1 MGHIM
6 TDEQRDLVAM
16 VRDFAQ
22 KEVKPRAA
30 EFDKTG
36 EFPLDLLKQTFTMG
50 LHMLEFPEEV
60 GGMGLD
66 FQTTAMMF
74 EELAKADAGFAISLV
89 TTFVAFRTVMQS
101 GTEAQKKLFVDL
113 IAPGGFG
120 AFCLTE
126 PDAGSDAG
134 AMRGTAVRDGDEYV
148 INASKCF
155 ITTGQ
160 YADVYVVMASTD
172 KSKGS
177 RGISAF
183 IVERDRPGIT
193 VGKHEDK
200 LGLRLS
206 NTCSVSFD
214 DVRVPVDHRIGAE
227 GEGLKSAMGALN
239 ISRAFVGTL
248 AVGICQAAI
257 DECLKYVKERKQFG
271 RPIADF
277 QLVQGLLADME
288 IQTEAARQLVQYS
301 MRLIDNGMDVVKAGA
316 ITKCFCGDT
325 VVKVTIDAIQ
335 IFGGYGVSREY
346 PVEKLFRDSKVFQ
359 IFEGTNQ
366 IQRLTIAKELYRG
379 H

>member
-177 RGISAF
+177 HGISAF

-227 GEGLKSAMGALN
+227 GEGLKSALGSLN

-277 QLVQGLLADME
+277 QLVQALLADME

-325 VVKVTIDAIQ
+325 VVKVTTDAIQ

>member
-6 TDEQRDLVAM
+6 TEEQKELVKM

-30 EFDKTG
+30 EFDATG
-36 EFPLDLLKQTFTMG
+36 EFPLKLLKKTFDMG

-89 TTFVAFRTVMQS
+89 TTFVAFRTVMRS
-101 GTEAQKKLFVDL
+101 GTEEQKQLFVNK

-148 INASKCF
+148 INANKCF

-160 YADVYVVMASTD
+160 YADIYVVMASTD

-177 RGISAF
+177 PGISAF
-183 IVERDRPGIT
+183 IVEKDRPGIT

-206 NTCSVSFD
+206 NTCNVSFD
-214 DVRVPVDHRIGAE
+214 DVRVPVSHRIGAE
-227 GEGLKSAMGALN
+227 GEGLKSALGALN

-257 DECLKYVKERKQFG
+257 DECLKYVRERKQFG
-271 RPIADF
+271 CPIADF
-277 QLVQGLLADME
+277 QLVQGMLADME

-325 VVKVTIDAIQ
+325 VVKVTTDATQGI
-335 IFGGYGVSREY
+335 
-346 PVEKLFRDSKVFQ
+346 
-359 IFEGTNQ
+359 
-366 IQRLTIAKELYRG
+366 
-379 H
+379 

>member
-6 TDEQRDLVAM
+6 TEEQRELVAM

-30 EFDKTG
+30 EFDRTG
-36 EFPLDLLKQTFTMG
+36 EFPLDLLKQTFGMG

-177 RGISAF
+177 HGISAF

-206 NTCSVSFD
+206 NTCNVSFD

-227 GEGLKSAMGALN
+227 GEGLKSALGSLN

-277 QLVQGLLADME
+277 QLIQALLADME

-301 MRLIDNGMDVVKAGA
+301 MRLIDSGMDVVKAGA

-325 VVKVTIDAIQ
+325 VVKVTTDAIQ
-335 IFGGYGVSREY
+335 IFGGYSEEY
-346 PVEKLFRDSKVFQ
+346 PVEKLMRDAKIFQ

-379 H
+379 R

>member
-6 TDEQRDLVAM
+6 TEEQRELVKM

-30 EFDKTG
+30 EFDATG
-36 EFPLDLLKQTFTMG
+36 EFPLELLKKTFDMG

-74 EELAKADAGFAISLV
+74 EELAKADAGSAISLV
-89 TTFVAFRTVMQS
+89 TTFVAFCTVMQS
-101 GTEAQKKLFVDL
+101 GTEEQKQLFVDK

-148 INASKCF
+148 INANKCF

-160 YADVYVVMASTD
+160 YADIYVVMASTD

-183 IVERDRPGIT
+183 IVEKDRPGIT
-193 VGKHEDK
+193 VGKHENK

-206 NTCSVSFD
+206 NTCNVSFD
-214 DVRVPVDHRIGAE
+214 DVRVPVSHRIGAE
-227 GEGLKSAMGALN
+227 GEGLKSALGALN

-248 AVGICQAAI
+248 AVGICQAA
-257 DECLKYVKERKQFG
+257 
-271 RPIADF
+271 
-277 QLVQGLLADME
+277 
-288 IQTEAARQLVQYS
+288 RQLVQYA

-325 VVKVTIDAIQ
+325 VVKVTTDAIQ
-335 IFGGYGVSREY
+335 VFGGYGVSREY

-379 H
+379 N